1 MTLSSH
7 HRRNIV
13 LQAEGMAINQA
24 GSVGSDLQADI
35 TRAQIDGLFNALIRM
50 EGRETAAGYAFTVGD
65 RVAGGLREPTDFRLP
80 KVELVQPAPP
90 PPLPPVIEPEPKW
103 WHPTPWRWGFVYG
116 VLVGMLIAI
125 CGMGVRL

>member
-7 HRRNIV
+7 ARRNIV
-13 LQAEGMAINQA
+13 MSSEGMAIHMA
-24 GSVGSDLQADI
+24 GSNGSEMQADV

-65 RVAGGLREPTDFRLP
+65 RVAAGLREPTDFRLP
-80 KVELVQPAPP
+80 KLELVQPAPP
-90 PPLPPVIEPEPKW
+90 PVPPPIVEPKPKW
-103 WHPTPWRWGFVYG
+103 WHPTPWFWGFVYG
-116 VLVGMLIAI
+116 VLVGLLVAI